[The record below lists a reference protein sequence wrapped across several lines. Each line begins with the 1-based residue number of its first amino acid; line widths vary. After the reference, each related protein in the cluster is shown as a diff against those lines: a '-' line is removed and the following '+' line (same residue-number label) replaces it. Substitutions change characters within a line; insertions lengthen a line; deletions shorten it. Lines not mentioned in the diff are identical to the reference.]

1 MKKIYALK
9 HLQRDE
15 LNLDVRLFDSINKC
29 REEYN
34 ILLQPFKKD
43 NQYFE
48 VIEEGNDIALIESF
62 SDALTFT
69 NVIEIETFTFK
80 GFVGKYVSSIIYA
93 NRCFDEQDNLY
104 LFNDEK
110 KASKKFLDLLYEHR
124 KYGYNVENT
133 TIKYNIYE
141 QCIEYFDFNDD
152 DDWGYCKTELI
163 KIEGDN
169 DNENN

>member
-110 KASKKFLDLLYEHR
+110 KQVKNFLIYYTNIENMVIMLKILQS
-124 KYGYNVENT
+124 NT
-133 TIKYNIYE
+133 TYM
-141 QCIEYFDFNDD
+141 
-152 DDWGYCKTELI
+152 
-163 KIEGDN
+163 
-169 DNENN
+169 NNV

>member
-1 MKKIYALK
+1 MKIYALK

-15 LNLDVRLFDSINKC
+15 LNIDVRLFDSINKA
-29 REEYN
+29 RKEYN

-48 VIEEGNDIALIESF
+48 VIEEGNDLALIESF
-62 SDALTFT
+62 SDALGFT
-69 NVIEIETFTFK
+69 NVIEIQTFTLN
-80 GFVGKYVSSIIYA
+80 GFIGKYLDSVIYA
-93 NRCFDEQDNLY
+93 NHLFDEEDNLY

-124 KYGYNVENT
+124 EYGYNVENS
-133 TIKYNIYE
+133 TIKYSIYE

-152 DDWGYCKTELI
+152 DDWGFCKTELI
-163 KIEGDN
+163 KIES
-169 DNENN
+169 EVK

>member
-1 MKKIYALK
+1 MKIYALK

-15 LNLDVRLFDSINKC
+15 LNIDVRLFDSINKA
-29 REEYN
+29 RKEYN

-48 VIEEGNDIALIESF
+48 VIEEGNDLALIESF
-62 SDALTFT
+62 SDALGFT
-69 NVIEIETFTFK
+69 NVIEIETFTLN
-80 GFVGKYVSSIIYA
+80 GFIGKYLDSVIYA
-93 NRCFDEQDNLY
+93 NHLFDEEDNLY

-124 KYGYNVENT
+124 IYGYNVENT
-133 TIKYNIYE
+133 TIKYNYE
-141 QCIEYFDFNDD
+141 QCIEYFDFNDY

-163 KIEGDN
+163 KIES
-169 DNENN
+169 

>member
-1 MKKIYALK
+1 MKIYALK

-15 LNLDVRLFDSINKC
+15 LNIDVRLFDSINKA
-29 REEYN
+29 RKEYN

-48 VIEEGNDIALIESF
+48 VIEEGNDLALIESF
-62 SDALTFT
+62 SDALGFT
-69 NVIEIETFTFK
+69 NVIEIQTFTLN
-80 GFVGKYVSSIIYA
+80 GFIGKYLDSVIYA
-93 NRCFDEQDNLY
+93 NHLFDEEDNLY

-133 TIKYNIYE
+133 TIKYSYK
-141 QCIEYFDFNDD
+141 QCIEYFDFNSH
-152 DDWGYCKTELI
+152 DDWGYCKTKLI
-163 KIEGDN
+163 KIES
-169 DNENN
+169 